1 MVDKENATILV
12 FNLMIFKA
20 NLIIL
25 GSWTRSECLQLAILT
40 DHNVSLVYQTRVLQ
54 SLINCCFNLCLPKA
68 LKSLVAL
75 SYFLGKKH
83 NFQCYSYSDLLLW
96 ESFNTHQ
103 FNWPDKMHFCSIPTL
118 ETLKT
123 PFPGDKIPN
132 VPTRWMVSF
141 QWAPEDKTRQSPSQN
156 HGKAWVGGD
165 LRDHPIPTLLPSHP
179 VFGAP
184 PSIMQA
190 GQEPLQESSYATGA
204 RRSCPHWT
212 NWLCKSVDAQCSRGW
227 WPWA

>member
-75 SYFLGKKH
+75 SYFVGKKTQFPMLQLLRSATLGI
-83 NFQCYSYSDLLLW
+83 FQY
-96 ESFNTHQ
+96 
-103 FNWPDKMHFCSIPTL
+103 P
-118 ETLKT
+118 
-123 PFPGDKIPN
+123 
-132 VPTRWMVSF
+132 
-141 QWAPEDKTRQSPSQN
+141 
-156 HGKAWVGGD
+156 
-165 LRDHPIPTLLPSHP
+165 PIQLT
-179 VFGAP
+179 
-184 PSIMQA
+184 
-190 GQEPLQESSYATGA
+190 
-204 RRSCPHWT
+204 
-212 NWLCKSVDAQCSRGW
+212 
-227 WPWA
+227 

>member
-12 FNLMIFKA
+12 FNLVIFKA
-20 NLIIL
+20 NLVIL

-68 LKSLVAL
+68 LKSLVVL
-75 SYFLGKKH
+75 SYFLGKKKY
-83 NFQCYSYSDLLLW
+83 NFQCYSYSNLLLR
-96 ESFNTHQ
+96 ESLSTHQ
-103 FNWPDKMHFCSIPTL
+103 FNWTDKMHYCSIPTL

-123 PFPGDKIPN
+123 PFPGDKLLY
-132 VPTRWMVSF
+132 VPTRRMVSF

-156 HGKAWVGGD
+156 HGKAWVGRD
-165 LRDHPIPTLLPSHP
+165 LSDHPIPTLLSLHLL
-179 VFGAP
+179 FGAP

-190 GQEPLQESSYATGA
+190 G
-204 RRSCPHWT
+204 
-212 NWLCKSVDAQCSRGW
+212 
-227 WPWA
+227 

>member
-12 FNLMIFKA
+12 FNLVIFKA

-40 DHNVSLVYQTRVLQ
+40 DHNVSLVYQTKVLQ

-103 FNWPDKMHFCSIPTL
+103 FN
-118 ETLKT
+118 
-123 PFPGDKIPN
+123 
-132 VPTRWMVSF
+132 
-141 QWAPEDKTRQSPSQN
+141 
-156 HGKAWVGGD
+156 
-165 LRDHPIPTLLPSHP
+165 
-179 VFGAP
+179 
-184 PSIMQA
+184 
-190 GQEPLQESSYATGA
+190 
-204 RRSCPHWT
+204 
-212 NWLCKSVDAQCSRGW
+212 
-227 WPWA
+227 